1 MKKVLQKSKLIV
13 PLQYQIKTIA
23 DMRTNFQMVR
33 EFTDYMPAKR
43 GFTSNE
49 EMNRIAEHFHL
60 AEMTAL
66 ELQNL
71 RDFVVMWYRN
81 DSMSDKFEAM
91 LSITAVID
99 HYKYAC

>member
-1 MKKVLQKSKLIV
+1 
-13 PLQYQIKTIA
+13 
-23 DMRTNFQMVR
+23 MVR
-33 EFTDYMPAKR
+33 DFSDYMPERR

-49 EMNRIAEHFHL
+49 EMQRIAEHFGL

-71 RDFVVMWYRN
+71 RDFVVLWYRG
-81 DSMSDKFEAM
+81 DHMSDKFEAM

>member
-1 MKKVLQKSKLIV
+1 
-13 PLQYQIKTIA
+13 
-23 DMRTNFQMVR
+23 MRTNFQMVVD
-33 EFTDYMPAKR
+33 FKDYMPAQR

-49 EMNRIAEHFHL
+49 EMQRIAEHFHL

-71 RDFVVMWYRN
+71 RDFVVLWYRGEH
-81 DSMSDKFEAM
+81 MSDKFEAM

-99 HYKYAC
+99 HYKYSC

>member
-1 MKKVLQKSKLIV
+1 
-13 PLQYQIKTIA
+13 
-23 DMRTNFQMVR
+23 MRTNFQMVR
-33 EFTDYMPAKR
+33 DFSDYMPERR
-43 GFTSNE
+43 GFISNE
-49 EMNRIAEHFHL
+49 EMQRIAEHFGL

-71 RDFVVMWYRN
+71 RDFVVLWYRG
-81 DSMSDKFEAM
+81 DHMSDKFEAM

>member
-1 MKKVLQKSKLIV
+1 
-13 PLQYQIKTIA
+13 
-23 DMRTNFQMVR
+23 MRTNFQMVR
-33 EFTDYMPAKR
+33 DFSDYMPERR

-49 EMNRIAEHFHL
+49 EMQRIAEHFGL

-71 RDFVVMWYRN
+71 RDFVVLWYRG
-81 DSMSDKFEAM
+81 DHMSDKFEAM
-91 LSITAVID
+91 LSITAGID